1 MANDIGGVWRTIG
14 GRRVFIKDGQDLAS
28 AMKESGKFKSA
39 KKFSKREELKKDIAH
54 QVTEAEKNGNT
65 AHAEIG
71 KRELER
77 LNNEE
82 KEQAVKDYENGK
94 ISADEV
100 LNKFYGQE
108 DKMKEAFE
116 KMGYTAPTKENIDKA
131 NKRHEEFM
139 NNLKNK
145 EDSST
150 KEVNGVKLLT
160 PRDKEK
166 GTYIEDLINQH
177 NKLVE
182 KGDTNYKTL
191 QSLKKEIAERRKTF
205 SNTDDLTT
213 GEKTNIKSDDK
224 RLLSQIEQETD
235 SYAYKELLG
244 EYNAGK
250 VTTADLEDTL
260 KTLKKFNND
269 TNDYE
274 YNLYKQAKENPD
286 SINPMTEWST
296 DWEDLD
302 KRFKDRYEKDN
313 QKWLTEKDSNWL
325 KNQGHDTELEKKI
338 KNFKPSGDIENDER
352 RLEDISS
359 NYFYDEVGIYNENI
373 DSTATKWAHDKAV
386 ELNDKNKQKKA
397 EMLVPIDPYKP
408 EDEARKILGLDSKN
422 KINDLMTAEQLKGKD
437 REEQKEINKQYL
449 KEQNKL
455 AKEKGLISDYN
466 KTDSRG
472 SMSDDSFIEQARK
485 NGMSDEQIAKE
496 VYKKHNGPESN
507 NTSDNNI
514 KRLLAKQAK
523 EEALAKGDKKRAE
536 SFENYEKNFAER
548 EKRDKMGQYAY
559 LLEKQRNRGNS
570 KDEKPNELQ
579 NKANKVVE
587 AKIKT
592 PVNQLSGLKD
602 RYYKANSDR
611 EKNQIREYTKSA
623 LEAVKE
629 GTTLGLVT
637 KESNAG
643 WTSMGGWHDEN
654 TTVKKYTKIGPNKWN
669 TPYGV
674 KTDEDMILTALY
686 NEEPLRDLQEA
697 NDIAGIKSMGDK
709 SSFRYY
715 GNNGPNRVTYKNQSS
730 NDVMNNNIRNA
741 YEEYKKK
748 HPGSKINFSK
758 FKDNYKS

>member
-14 GRRVFIKDGQDLAS
+14 GRRVFIKDGQSLAD

-54 QVTEAEKNGNT
+54 QVTEALRNT
-65 AHAEIG
+65 
-71 KRELER
+71 
-77 LNNEE
+77 E
-82 KEQAVKDYENGK
+82 KEYGELSKKMQADDYYYKPEDDRKLKELRAKADSERARQGIDTQEKYDKLMSEENKRMTKEDAYRQAAKELGYKRHTSDEKQNREIYERAQEIIKEHPEITEYENAK
-94 ISADEV
+94 TDAW
-100 LNKFYGQE
+100 KQAA
-108 DKMKEAFE
+108 KEL
-116 KMGYTAPTKENIDKA
+116 G
-131 NKRHEEFM
+131 
-139 NNLKNK
+139 
-145 EDSST
+145 
-150 KEVNGVKLLT
+150 
-160 PRDKEK
+160 
-166 GTYIEDLINQH
+166 
-177 NKLVE
+177 
-182 KGDTNYKTL
+182 YKTHTSDEKAYREIYERA
-191 QSLKKEIAERRKTF
+191 QEILKDNYESKVYGSDVKKADKQMKKVFGDNFKYAEDIAK
-205 SNTDDLTT
+205 
-213 GEKTNIKSDDK
+213 DK
-224 RLLSQIEQETD
+224 KLLSQIQEETD
-235 SYAYKELLG
+235 SMAYKELLG

-269 TNDYE
+269 TDDYE
-274 YNLYKQAKENPD
+274 YNLYKQARENPD

-302 KRFKDRYEKDN
+302 KKFKDRYEKENSKYKYSVDG
-313 QKWLTEKDSNWL
+313 QKITEA
-325 KNQGHDTELEKKI
+325 E
-338 KNFKPSGDIENDER
+338 FKAE
-352 RLEDISS
+352 
-359 NYFYDEVGIYNENI
+359 YD
-373 DSTATKWAHDKAV
+373 
-386 ELNDKNKQKKA
+386 KQKK
-397 EMLVPIDPYKP
+397 LGNIDKDMTYDDYKQGIV
-408 EDEARKILGLDSKN
+408 DNRNSNVRSLK
-422 KINDLMTAEQLKGKD
+422 NDLMTAEQLKGKD

-455 AKEKGLISDYN
+455 AQEKNDANFAKEWYKGTK
-466 KTDSRG
+466 KTENMAKENLER
-472 SMSDDSFIEQARK
+472 AKK
-485 NGMSDEQIAKE
+485 NGASVEELSNRTRQVHELELETQKAQEHSNKMKAK
-496 VYKKHNGPESN
+496 
-507 NTSDNNI
+507 
-514 KRLLAKQAK
+514 
-523 EEALAKGDKKRAE
+523 AE
-536 SFENYEKNFAER
+536 SSENYEKNLAER

-579 NKANKVVE
+579 SKANKVVE

-611 EKNQIREYTKSA
+611 EKNQIRQYTKSA

-637 KESNAG
+637 KDSTAG

-654 TTVKKYTKIGPNKWN
+654 TTVKKYTKIGPNKWD